1 VTLAILISANR
12 ASATPTSADAGEL
25 RTASG
30 LSLDDHLRE
39 QLAAVG
45 AAEVRTAEPA
55 GVADLVER
63 AGGPVLLCATDVVA
77 HTEVIRVLSVAP
89 AESTRALLLPAADG
103 SGGGQAAAVSALRG
117 RIIEVTTGP
126 ATTGP
131 ATTGPA
137 TTGPAGAGRLPLFG
151 GVLRVGVGDLPAFAT
166 AARAAATRRLP
177 PGTHPLDAILAEFVA
192 DGAVV
197 GAYPLRHLVARRVAD
212 PVGLSDAE
220 ARIRAVDPDRARLR
234 LVVKEQDDLFATY
247 FVSSWSPMVAK
258 LAARIGLSPTGVTA
272 ISVAFAAAAALLFA
286 VGDRPLLLLGAV
298 LLYLGFVLDC
308 VDGQLARYT
317 GRFSAFGGWLDTI
330 ADRGKEYLV
339 YAGLGVGVH
348 QAGLAGGWAADGWV
362 LATAA
367 IVLQTVRHMT
377 DAWYGALHDEAAHRT
392 PSRPATGASAGGV
405 GGRLSQASDRVLAG
419 PRSPIYW
426 AKRTIVFPIGERWA
440 LIAVTVVLFGP
451 LVSLWAV
458 LGWGL
463 LAAIWT
469 AGLRTLRARSMR
481 VPVLAAVD
489 TANYRDDGFLAGR
502 IAGLLTGRSPAGQLP
517 LAVAAA
523 GTAAILLALTTTGVL
538 SGAGAVLVGA
548 AALLAAGSASAAR
561 PATGALDWLVPAALR
576 AAELLF
582 VVAAGVVAG
591 VPAAVTYGLLLIL
604 ALHHYDLTA
613 RLEKR
618 LDGPPLR
625 RWSLGWDGRTLL
637 LAAAAAGPMLLAP
650 GLPAT
655 VTPVA
660 VTTGVVAAFAG
671 YLMLHFLVTAVID
684 HRPAAPDRAAN
695 HRPPGAVARI
705 PAPRRRPAMPVGPAP
720 SLHPA
725 GRPAGTIAGDDR

>member
-1 VTLAILISANR
+1 M
-12 ASATPTSADAGEL
+12 
-25 RTASG
+25 RTAAPG
-30 LSLDDHLRE
+30 I
-39 QLAAVG
+39 
-45 AAEVRTAEPA
+45 
-55 GVADLVER
+55 VADLVER
-63 AGGPVLLCATDVVA
+63 AAGPVLLCATDVVA
-77 HTEVIRVLSVAP
+77 HTEVIRLLCVAP
-89 AESTRALLLPAADG
+89 ADTTRALLLTTEDG
-103 SGGGQAAAVSALRG
+103 SGAGRAAAVSALRG
-117 RIIEVTTGP
+117 RIVAVTTDPTGADP
-126 ATTGP
+126 VTVGSATVG
-131 ATTGPA
+131 A
-137 TTGPAGAGRLPLFG
+137 AGAGRLPLFG
-151 GVLRVGVGDLPAFAT
+151 GVLRVGVDDLSALAT
-166 AARAAATRRLP
+166 AARAGATRRLP
-177 PGTHPLDAILAEFVA
+177 PGAHPLDAILAEFVA
-192 DGAVV
+192 DGATV

-234 LVVKEQDDLFATY
+234 LAVKEHDDLFATY
-247 FVSSWSPMVAK
+247 FVSSWSPIVAK
-258 LAARIGLSPTGVTA
+258 LAARIGLSPTGVTT

-348 QAGLAGGWAADGWV
+348 QAGLAGGWATDGWV

-377 DAWYGALHDEAAHRT
+377 DAWYGALHDEAAHR
-392 PSRPATGASAGGV
+392 PATGAAVGGV

-440 LIAVTVVLFGP
+440 LIAATVALFGP

-458 LGWGL
+458 LGWGM

-481 VPVLAAVD
+481 VSVLAAAD
-489 TANYRDDGFLAGR
+489 TATYRDDGFLASR

-517 LAVAAA
+517 LAVTAAGAAA
-523 GTAAILLALTTTGVL
+523 TLLVLTATGVL

-625 RWSLGWDGRTLL
+625 RWSLGWDGRVLL

-655 VTPVA
+655 VDPVA

-671 YLMLHFLVTAVID
+671 YLMLHFLVTAVVD
-684 HRPAAPDRAAN
+684 HRPPAPDRAAH

-705 PAPRRRPAMPVGPAP
+705 PAPRRSPAIPADPAP